1 MKYKEIE
8 KLEGEKFRRLTGV
21 KKSTFKRMVEI
32 LDEED
37 KRKKARSGR
46 KSKLCIEDRL
56 LMALEYMREYRT
68 YFHIGQS
75 YGMSESNCFK
85 IIRWVEDTLIKHPDF
100 ALPGKKDLLNSNV
113 EYEVLVIDG
122 TETAVERPK
131 KKQKR
136 FYSGKKKRHTIK
148 TQIVTEKKS
157 KKVVCTSF
165 SNGRKHDFRMFRE
178 SKIAILPQT
187 KILADSG
194 YRGMQK
200 IHKNVELPHRR
211 SKKNP
216 LSKEKKA
223 ENRSLSIRRVVVENV
238 IGLLKRF
245 KIISDRYRNRR
256 KRFGLRF
263 NLIASIHNRELL
275 S

>member
-1 MKYKEIE
+1 M
-8 KLEGEKFRRLTGV
+8 
-21 KKSTFKRMVEI
+21 
-32 LDEED
+32 
-37 KRKKARSGR
+37 
-46 KSKLCIEDRL
+46 
-56 LMALEYMREYRT
+56 
-68 YFHIGQS
+68 
-75 YGMSESNCFK
+75 
-85 IIRWVEDTLIKHPDF
+85 
-100 ALPGKKDLLNSNV
+100 
-113 EYEVLVIDG
+113 VIDG

-131 KKQKR
+131 KAKALLLWKE
-136 FYSGKKKRHTIK
+136 KRHTIK

-157 KKVVCTSF
+157 KKVICTSF

-263 NLIASIHNRELL
+263 NLIASIHNFELL

>member
-1 MKYKEIE
+1 MV
-8 KLEGEKFRRLTGV
+8 LEGEKFRRLTGV

>member
-21 KKSTFKRMVEI
+21 KKATFERMVEI
-32 LDEED
+32 MDEED

-56 LMALEYMREYRT
+56 LMALEYIREYRT

-85 IIRWVEDTLIKHPDF
+85 IIRWVEDTLIKYPDF
-100 ALPGKKDLLNSNV
+100 ALPGKKELLKSDV

-122 TETAVERPK
+122 TETPVERPK
-131 KKQKR
+131 KKQKP

-157 KKVVCTSF
+157 KKVICTSF

-178 SKIAILPQT
+178 SKVAVLPQT
-187 KILADSG
+187 KILADAG

-200 IHKNVELPHRR
+200 MHKNVVLPHRKT
-211 SKKNP
+211 KKNP
-216 LSKEKKA
+216 LSKEQKK
-223 ENRSLSIRRVVVENV
+223 ENRTLMSHRAIVENV

-263 NLIASIHNRELL
+263 NLIAAIHNFELL
-275 S
+275 T